1 MAAQVIFQPSGRR
14 GRVEEGI
21 SLLEAARQL
30 GVDIESVCGGARV
43 CGKCKVK
50 IEEGFFEK
58 FGIDSR
64 ISHLS
69 PLLEEEQDFLEEK
82 ELADNYRLA
91 CCAEVHG
98 DVLVFVPEESRG
110 AKQVVLEHGKERVYK
125 LNPAVRKYFLQVEK
139 ATLEDHRGDF
149 ERIRDA
155 LAAKYGLP
163 RDLTIDYLVLRE
175 LPFILRNQSGFTRRT
190 LGGKFFAGLPLVTGE
205 GTWDVTVTVWNNQE
219 IILVEPGLAETCVGL
234 AIDVGTTT
242 VAAYLCDLRSGQVLA
257 VDSMMNPQVRYGE
270 DVLSRITYAMMNED
284 GLQRMHE
291 AIIEGINTLARRMT
305 EKAGLVP
312 EDILEV
318 TLVFNTAMQ
327 HIALGIEPSFLGRS
341 PFTAGVK
348 SSLDIKARDLG
359 IKVCPTAN
367 VHTLPVEAGFV
378 GPDNVGVLIAEEPY
392 KEQEKIRMCIDIG
405 TNGEIDIGN
414 AHKMMCTSCATGPA
428 LEGAQIKFGMRAAPG
443 AIEKVKIDP
452 ETLEISY
459 KVIGQELWYPEIK
472 KTEAKGICGSGIID
486 IVAELFK
493 TGIIDKNGRFNL
505 KLNSP
510 RVRRGEDNKPE
521 YVLAWA
527 EETSI
532 GKDITFTQGDV
543 RAVQLAKAALYVGA
557 RYLMEKLGVDRVDSI
572 TLAGAFGNYINKESA
587 MVIGMIPDCD
597 LANVVA
603 VGNAA
608 GDGAKLALL
617 DVDKRAEAAWIARE
631 IEFVETAIEPDFQER
646 FAAAMA
652 FPHAKEKFPHIQ
664 HILDRIPKR

>member
-1 MAAQVIFQPSGRR
+1 
-14 GRVEEGI
+14 
-21 SLLEAARQL
+21 
-30 GVDIESVCGGARV
+30 
-43 CGKCKVK
+43 
-50 IEEGFFEK
+50 
-58 FGIDSR
+58 
-64 ISHLS
+64 
-69 PLLEEEQDFLEEK
+69 
-82 ELADNYRLA
+82 
-91 CCAEVHG
+91 
-98 DVLVFVPEESRG
+98 
-110 AKQVVLEHGKERVYK
+110 
-125 LNPAVRKYFLQVEK
+125 
-139 ATLEDHRGDF
+139 
-149 ERIRDA
+149 
-155 LAAKYGLP
+155 
-163 RDLTIDYLVLRE
+163 
-175 LPFILRNQSGFTRRT
+175 
-190 LGGKFFAGLPLVTGE
+190 
-205 GTWDVTVTVWNNQE
+205 
-219 IILVEPGLAETCVGL
+219 
-234 AIDVGTTT
+234 
-242 VAAYLCDLRSGQVLA
+242 
-257 VDSMMNPQVRYGE
+257 
-270 DVLSRITYAMMNED
+270 D
-284 GLQRMHE
+284 GLQKMHE
-291 AIIEGINTLARRMT
+291 AIIEGINTLAQRMT
-305 EKAGLVP
+305 ERVGLVP

-348 SSLDIKARDLG
+348 SSLNIKARDLG

-392 KEQEKIRMCIDIG
+392 REPEKIRMCIDIG

-414 AHKMMCTSCATGPA
+414 AKKMMCTSCATGPA

-443 AIEKVKIDP
+443 AIEKIKIDP
-452 ETLEISY
+452 VSLEPSY
-459 KVIGQELWYPEIK
+459 KVIGLEKWYPEVK

-493 TGIIDKNGRFNL
+493 AGIIDRNGRFNM

-510 RVRRGEDNKPE
+510 RVRRGEDGRPE

-527 EETSI
+527 DETSI
-532 GKDITFTQGDV
+532 GRDITFTQGDV

-597 LANVVA
+597 LENVQA

-617 DVDKRAEAAWIARE
+617 DVGKREEAAWIAKE
-631 IEFVETAIEPDFQER
+631 IEFVETAVEPDFQER

-652 FPHAKEKFPHIQ
+652 FPHSKDKFPHIQ
-664 HILDRIPKR
+664 HILDGIPKR